1 MLVKIHVYDIPALVA
16 GYGMA
21 FGSLMPYFNTQQAIL
36 AFGFPSRVA
45 DSPGAGSLISIY
57 AVRNSV
63 LGSLILFFYFRRHFR
78 AVDTVLAFTGILT
91 GVVDSYAVWKEG
103 SRKKAASRL
112 GYSWFIGAWGL
123 AGMTAAARR
132 GRY

>member
-1 MLVKIHVYDIPALVA
+1 MSEVTESGMFVYRSNWLTLIYVA
-16 GYGMA
+16 
-21 FGSLMPYFNTQQAIL
+21 
-36 AFGFPSRVA
+36 V
-45 DSPGAGSLISIY
+45 Y